1 MAKAKKQVKKI
12 DAKKLKKLGMK
23 PKTIA
28 DLRKQQRQER
38 AKLAVGEISREKL
51 KALEEK
57 QAKKALAEI
66 SKEQEKLGTERQK
79 RLGMAEELRNL
90 YPELSDNEFNVLL
103 KSQFG
108 INVPVSERAGVSAGV
123 NVGESVGGRRTK
135 KEIEDFK
142 KEIKVAKLDELM
154 DDVASNPKGLT
165 VAQLRDIQ
173 KEIKDRKLALKTKS
187 EALADEPL
195 RKRAEEERQA
205 RLAEI
210 AQKAAEEQQRLEEL
224 AKQEALTSFAKS
236 KQKFSKLKEEQKK
249 QKEQAEQERLR
260 VEEVETQR
268 KETIARNE
276 AIKDEIVD
284 IRDEI
289 NRAKAFIQE
298 RKDTKG
304 YKKYNDKEPPKTD
317 TRNYRDYLESKRRI
331 EEAEQNIEQLKQE
344 ERARLDILGVKQL
357 IIKKKAPEPK
367 PQPQLAPE
375 TPEEIERRRQLN
387 LALAPPPVVPPQI
400 QALALNAPPQT
411 VVQQADPDQNINA
424 VQAQVDANIPVA
436 AGDGTGAGLNR
447 KYAIH
452 PYHIKEGKNKYILS
466 SKAKKHVKNLYK
478 LFPAQKVE
486 SIINFSLLNKARND
500 RQGLTAKF
508 KAGKAVKGYRKEKV
522 SGGNIYYKL

>member
-1 MAKAKKQVKKI
+1 MAKAKKI

-28 DLRKQQRQER
+28 DLRKQQRQQR
-38 AKLAVGEISREKL
+38 AKLAVGQISREKM
-51 KALEEK
+51 KELEQK
-57 QAKKALAEI
+57 QAKKAISEL

-90 YPELSDNEFNVLL
+90 YPELSDTEFNTLL

-108 INVPVSERAGVSAGV
+108 INVPLSERAVSAGV

-142 KEIKVAKLDELM
+142 KAIQSANLNELM
-154 DDVASNPKGLT
+154 EDVASNPKGLT

-173 KEIKDRKLALKTKS
+173 KEIKDRKLQSKAQA
-187 EALADEPL
+187 EAAADEPL
-195 RKRAEEERQA
+195 RKRAEEEKQA
-205 RLAEI
+205 RLKEI

-236 KQKFSKLKEEQKK
+236 KQKFSKIKEEQKK

-268 KETIARNE
+268 QETIARNE
-276 AIKDEIVD
+276 ALKNEIAD

-289 NRAKAFIQE
+289 NRAKAIIQE
-298 RKDTKG
+298 RKKTKE
-304 YKKYNDKEPPKTD
+304 YRKFNDKEPPKTD

-331 EEAEQNIEQLKQE
+331 EEAEQQIEILKSE
-344 ERARLDILGVKQL
+344 EQARLDILGVKQL

-367 PQPQLAPE
+367 PQLAPE

-387 LALAPPPVVPPQI
+387 LALAPPVVPPQI

-411 VVQQADPDQNINA
+411 VVQQVDPDTNINA
-424 VQAQVDANIPVA
+424 AQAQVDAGAPVA

-478 LFPAQKVE
+478 LFPAKKVE

-508 KAGKAVKGYRKEKV
+508 KAGKAVKGYEKEKV